1 MPKTP
6 QKKTHIIKKLTQ
18 TPRTKKVLVSEGILP
33 NDEVKEGQLFSSLQK
48 SIEKLK
54 PQGTAKKETRVAY
67 RLITRLIRSIQKAS
81 KLKKRLGVNRKPV
94 KSALWNNEM
103 RGWEKDRIQDD
114 IKTEISDFYLS
125 PEVSREVPVKKECV
139 TVVDKSTGLKT
150 KVQKQVM
157 IMTRSEA
164 YKKYVDKFG
173 KKVEDQ

>member
-6 QKKTHIIKKLTQ
+6 RKKAHIIKKLTQ
-18 TPRTKKVLVSEGILP
+18 SPRTKKVLVSEGILP
-33 NDEVKEGQLFSSLQK
+33 NDEVKEVGQLFSSLQK

-67 RLITRLIRSIQKAS
+67 RLITRLIRSTPKAS

-94 KSALWNNEM
+94 KSAWWNNEM
-103 RGWEKDRIQDD
+103 REK
-114 IKTEISDFYLS
+114 KTEFKMISRQKSVTYLS

-157 IMTRSEA
+157 IMTQSEA
-164 YKKYVDKFG
+164 YKKYVGKFG

>member
-1 MPKTP
+1 
-6 QKKTHIIKKLTQ
+6 
-18 TPRTKKVLVSEGILP
+18 
-33 NDEVKEGQLFSSLQK
+33 
-48 SIEKLK
+48 
-54 PQGTAKKETRVAY
+54 
-67 RLITRLIRSIQKAS
+67 
-81 KLKKRLGVNRKPV
+81 
-94 KSALWNNEM
+94 M

-164 YKKYVDKFG
+164 YKKYVDKF
-173 KKVEDQ
+173 E